1 MAEVL
6 EMPRMIRIFEVL
18 VALLIVF
25 VLAVVI
31 GVMLPS
37 QGHTEREVEVSSPVR
52 QVYDSLNTFR
62 RYPQW
67 SWLRAQDPSVKMSF
81 QGPEAGKDAKVSWS
95 SALPKIGDG
104 SLQITSTTPDSKV
117 VMAVD
122 NNWTGTDKTYT
133 VELRPAANGK
143 TLKINVAY
151 DVDYGWNLLSR
162 YAGLYIN
169 GDPASSIQVSLNNL
183 SAMLAGFPNI
193 DYKDQK
199 IESVEVA
206 GKPVFLVSTKSKRSL
221 DEVAAATD
229 TAIAQIDAAIKK
241 AGLTA
246 AGPRM
251 TITTEWGDEDYTF
264 SVAVPV
270 SSPMFTLN
278 QQQVTIETP
287 VPAPSDSGDDE
298 DGQPKTYNPGEKDRK
313 GYLVVDANVRA
324 VLWYQ
329 GVALYTEY
337 TGSPAA
343 LPLLRLGQKAYA
355 ETHGYRYAEVGVG
368 RFWDELVSAP
378 DAAADQQTFR
388 VYLPIQR

>member
-25 VLAVVI
+25 VLAVLI
-31 GVMLPS
+31 GVMLPN
-37 QGHTEREVEVSSPVR
+37 QGHVEREVEVSSPIR
-52 QVYDSLNTFR
+52 QVYDSVNTFR

-67 SWLRAQDPSVKMSF
+67 SWLRSQDPKVQMTL
-81 QGPEAGKDAKVSWS
+81 QGPESGKGAKINWS
-95 SALPKIGDG
+95 SASPKIGDG
-104 SLQITSTTPDSKV
+104 SLEIQSSTPDEKLSI
-117 VMAVD
+117 AID
-122 NNWTGTDKTYT
+122 NNWTGANKSYT
-133 VELRPAANGK
+133 VELHPSSNGK
-143 TLKINVAY
+143 TVKINVAY

-169 GDPASSIQVSLNNL
+169 GDPASSIQTSLNNL

-199 IESVEVA
+199 IDAVDIA
-206 GKPVFLVSTKSKRSL
+206 AKPVFLVATKAKRSL
-221 DEVAAATD
+221 DEVADATNAAMTE
-229 TAIAQIDAAIKK
+229 IDAAIKK

-270 SSPMFTLN
+270 SAPTFTLN

-287 VPAPSDSGDDE
+287 VPAPSDSEDD
-298 DGQPKTYNPGEKDRK
+298 DGEPKTYNPGDKDRK
-313 GYLVVDANVRA
+313 GLLVVDANVRA
-324 VLWYQ
+324 ALWYQ
-329 GVALYTEY
+329 GIALYTEY

-355 ETHGYRYAEVGVG
+355 ETHGYHYAEVGLG

-378 DAAADQQTFR
+378 DAAEDQQTFR

>member
-1 MAEVL
+1 
-6 EMPRMIRIFEVL
+6 MIRIFEVL

-25 VLAVVI
+25 LLAVVI

-37 QGHTEREVEVSSPVR
+37 QGHIERVVEVSSPVR
-52 QVYDSLNTFR
+52 QVYDSVNTFR

-67 SWLRAQDPSVKMSF
+67 SWLRAQDPNVKMSF
-81 QGPEAGKDAKVSWS
+81 LGPEAGKGAKIKWS

-104 SLQITSTTPDSKV
+104 SLEITSATPDSKLT
-117 VMAVD
+117 MAID
-122 NNWTGTDKTYT
+122 NDWKGTNKTYAI
-133 VELRPAANGK
+133 ELHPAANGK
-143 TLKINVAY
+143 TLKISESY
-151 DVDYGWNLLSR
+151 DVDYGWNLVSR

-183 SAMLAGFPNI
+183 AAMLAGFPNI

-199 IESVEVA
+199 IDSVEVTA
-206 GKPVFLVSTKSKRSL
+206 KPVFLVSTKAKRSL
-221 DEVAAATD
+221 EEVADATNAAMT
-229 TAIAQIDAAIKK
+229 QIDAAMKK

-270 SSPMFTLN
+270 SAAAFTLN
-278 QQQVTIETP
+278 QQAYTIETP
-287 VPAPSDSGDDE
+287 VPTTGSEDD
-298 DGQPKTYNPGEKDRK
+298 DGQPKTYNPGDKDRK
-313 GYLVVDANVRA
+313 GMLVVDGEVRA
-324 VLWYQ
+324 ALWYQ

-343 LPLLRLGQKAYA
+343 LPLLRLGQKAFA
-355 ETHGYRYAEVGVG
+355 ETHGYRYQEIGLG
-368 RFWDELVSAP
+368 RFWDELVSAA
-378 DAAADQQTFR
+378 DAPQDQQTFR

>member
-1 MAEVL
+1 
-6 EMPRMIRIFEVL
+6 MIRIFEVL

-37 QGHTEREVEVSSPVR
+37 QGHIERVVEVSSPVR
-52 QVYDSLNTFR
+52 QVYDSVNTFR

-67 SWLRAQDPSVKMSF
+67 SWLRAQDPNVKTSF
-81 QGPEAGKDAKVSWS
+81 QGPEAGKGAKISWS
-95 SALPKIGDG
+95 SAVPKIGEG
-104 SLQITSTTPDSKV
+104 SLEITSTTPDSKLT
-117 VMAVD
+117 MALEND
-122 NNWTGTDKTYT
+122 WKGTNKTYAI
-133 VELRPAANGK
+133 ELHPSANGK
-143 TLKINVAY
+143 TLKISESY
-151 DVDYGWNLLSR
+151 DVDYGWNLVSR

-183 SAMLAGFPNI
+183 AAMLAGFPNI

-199 IESVEVA
+199 IDSVEIA
-206 GKPVFLVSTKSKRSL
+206 AKPVFLVSTKAKRSL
-221 DEVAAATD
+221 DEVADATNAAM
-229 TAIAQIDAAIKK
+229 IEIDAAMKK
-241 AGLTA
+241 AGVTA

-270 SSPMFTLN
+270 SATTFTLN
-278 QQQVTIETP
+278 QQQYTIETP
-287 VPAPSDSGDDE
+287 VPSTADSEDD
-298 DGQPKTYNPGEKDRK
+298 DGQPKTYNPGDKDRK
-313 GYLVVDANVRA
+313 GMLVVDTNVRA
-324 VLWYQ
+324 ALWYQ

-355 ETHGYRYAEVGVG
+355 ETHGYRYQEIGLG
-368 RFWDELVSAP
+368 RFWDEVVSAP

-388 VYLPIQR
+388 VYMPIQR

>member
-1 MAEVL
+1 
-6 EMPRMIRIFEVL
+6 MIRIFEVL

-37 QGHTEREVEVSSPVR
+37 HGHIVREVEVSSPVR
-52 QVYDSLNTFR
+52 QVYDSVNTFR
-62 RYPQW
+62 RFPQW
-67 SWLRAQDPSVKMSF
+67 SWLRTQDPVVKMTL
-81 QGPEAGKDAKVSWS
+81 QGPESGKDAKVSWS
-95 SALPKIGDG
+95 STVPRVGDG
-104 SLQITSTTPDSKV
+104 ALQITSSTLDNNVT
-117 VMAVD
+117 MAVD
-122 NNWTGTDKTYT
+122 NNWTGTDKTFAI
-133 VELRPAANGK
+133 ELHPSTNGK
-143 TLKINVAY
+143 TLKISQSY

-169 GDPASSIQVSLNNL
+169 GDPASAIQVSLNNL
-183 SAMLAGFPNI
+183 AAMLAGFPTI

-199 IESVEVA
+199 IDLVNVEA
-206 GKPVFLVSTKSKRSL
+206 KPVFLVATKAKRSL
-221 DEVAAATD
+221 DEVAEATNVA
-229 TAIAQIDAAIKK
+229 TTEIEAAIKK

-270 SSPMFTLN
+270 SATTFTLN

-287 VPAPSDSGDDE
+287 VAAPSDGEDE
-298 DGQPKTYNPGEKDRK
+298 DAQKTYNPGEKDRK
-313 GYLVVDANVRA
+313 GFLVVDANVRA
-324 VLWYQ
+324 ALWYQ
-329 GVALYTEY
+329 GTALYTEY

-355 ETHGYRYAEVGVG
+355 ETHGYRYAEVGLG
-368 RFWDELVSAP
+368 RFWDELISAP

-388 VYLPIQR
+388 VYMPIQR